1 MKKYLF
7 IILLILNSLIIYSQ
21 DISMKV
27 WPGGAPES
35 NGITTPEE
43 ISDNG
48 TVSNVSEA
56 EIYCFFPKKEM
67 NTGVAVV
74 ICPGGGYGRLAM
86 NHEGVDLARW
96 LAERGVAGIVLKYRM
111 PNGHPQIPSDDA
123 RKALRMV
130 RANAEK
136 WGVNPSKIGIAGSS
150 AGGHLA
156 ATAGTR
162 FDNGNPDSP
171 DPVAKTSCRPDFMLL
186 LYPVITM
193 KEDFTHLGSRK
204 NLLGEGNNLNLIR
217 LYSNELHVTKET
229 PPTFIVLADNDTGVV
244 PRNSTEFYSA
254 LKTNQIPAEMHIF
267 AKGGH
272 GFGMRKNNIPTDK
285 WPELFLDWLKTIS
298 IFPAN
303 S

>member
-1 MKKYLF
+1 
-7 IILLILNSLIIYSQ
+7 
-21 DISMKV
+21 
-27 WPGGAPES
+27 
-35 NGITTPEE
+35 
-43 ISDNG
+43 
-48 TVSNVSEA
+48 
-56 EIYCFFPKKEM
+56 
-67 NTGVAVV
+67 V

-298 IFPAN
+298 ILPAN